1 MHLKALFGEKV
12 HSVHMPIHKNTHSKA
27 SLSRIKCRLS
37 CYLLLS
43 FFFLLTQHFLFTVLF
58 PASLLS
64 QEREAG
70 RQEKVSL
77 LISPVLFLPAALS
90 PGR

>member
-27 SLSRIKCRLS
+27 PLSRIKCRLS
-37 CYLLLS
+37 YCLLLS
-43 FFFLLTQHFLFTVLF
+43 FFFLQTQHFLSTVLF

-70 RQEKVSL
+70 RQERVRL
-77 LISPVLFLPAALS
+77 LIWPLLFFPAALS
-90 PGR
+90 LGW